1 MYGEA
6 HAKGVDTPRDPPCR
20 LLGPKKRFFGS
31 ISDRPTP
38 TDAAKLKII
47 IIQQCEY
54 KHGVGSVC
62 KAAKAF
68 ADPLTILSG
77 IRPVALMLIT
87 NVNGFFALPAS
98 VSFWK
103 HFS

>member
-6 HAKGVDTPRDPPCR
+6 HAKGVHPKALCR

-62 KAAKAF
+62 KAAKAGR
-68 ADPLTILSG
+68 PTEILSG

-103 HFS
+103 HFMK